1 MMTAPSTM
9 SPKSRAPR
17 LIRFA
22 LMRPASIPVAVIIMA
37 TGMTSAVM
45 MAARMLP
52 SARNRTAMTRSA
64 PSARFLETVLTVA
77 STRSVRL
84 SSVRAWMPGGRSLLI
99 SLILASAAAETVR
112 LFSPMSIRAV
122 PSTTSCPFS
131 LAEPVRS
138 SRPTPTSATS
148 LTKIGTPARVATT
161 MSRIWSTFSMRPP
174 ARTT

>member
-9 SPKSRAPR
+9 SPKSSAPR
-17 LIRFA
+17 LIRLA
-22 LMRPASIPVAVIIMA
+22 LMRPASMPVAVSIMA
-37 TGMTSAVM
+37 IGMTRAVM
-45 MAARMLP
+45 IAARMLP
-52 SARNRTAMTRSA
+52 SARNSTATTSSA
-64 PSARFLETVLTVA
+64 PSAKFLDTVRTVA

-112 LFSPMSIRAV
+112 LFSPMSMRAV
-122 PSTTSCPFS
+122 PSTTSRPFS

-138 SRPTPTSATS
+138 SRPIPTSATS
-148 LTKIGTPARVATT
+148 LTRIGIPARVATT
-161 MSRIWSTFSMRPP
+161 TSRIWSTFSISPL